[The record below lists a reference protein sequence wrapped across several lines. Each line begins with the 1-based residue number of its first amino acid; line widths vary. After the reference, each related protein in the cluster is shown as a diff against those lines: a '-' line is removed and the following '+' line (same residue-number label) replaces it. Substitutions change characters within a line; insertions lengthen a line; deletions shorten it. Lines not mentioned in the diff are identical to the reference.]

1 MSLVEPSR
9 AQLAAN
15 RLTVS
20 ARSPA
25 PKMLDV
31 EFRHTSSLVPLR
43 VLFAPPRVLVP
54 ILPRAYNRVVKKSPS
69 KGSGKMT
76 RPVKWICAEMRSTAT
91 AAILRRLL
99 LAISAATLAAVFSS
113 APIAAA
119 AQPRILV
126 YTRNYTPDGKGYVH
140 ENIATSVEAIRKMGA
155 EKGFAVDASN
165 DPAVFTDANLKQ
177 YAALVF
183 CNSDN
188 EAFSS
193 DGQREAF
200 KHYIESGG
208 GFVGIHSAAGSERD
222 WPYYTSV
229 LGGKFAAHP
238 KMQPF
243 TVRVVDPD
251 FPAVKGQPA
260 SFEWTDECYFLD
272 HLNPDIHRVL
282 VTDRTK
288 LNFLDALKIDV
299 SSFPNPMPLAWFHEF
314 DGGREFYFA
323 LGHNK
328 EDYANPI
335 LYGIIE
341 NGILWSMRHRK

>member
-1 MSLVEPSR
+1 MSERVKRLCGRMGSTS
-9 AQLAAN
+9 AA
-15 RLTVS
+15 V
-20 ARSPA
+20 
-25 PKMLDV
+25 
-31 EFRHTSSLVPLR
+31 
-43 VLFAPPRVLVP
+43 VLGFA
-54 ILPRAYNRVVKKSPS
+54 
-69 KGSGKMT
+69 
-76 RPVKWICAEMRSTAT
+76 
-91 AAILRRLL
+91 L
-99 LAISAATLAAVFSS
+99 LAIFSAIMVAAPV
-113 APIAAA
+113 AAA
-119 AQPRILV
+119 AQPKILV
-126 YTRNYTPDGKGYVH
+126 YNRNYTPDGKGYVH
-140 ENIATSVEAIRKMGA
+140 DNLAMSAAAIKKMGA
-155 EKGFAVDASN
+155 EKGFAVDVSD

-193 DGQREAF
+193 DAQREAF
-200 KHYIESGG
+200 KRYIESGG

-222 WPYYTSV
+222 WPYYIQV

-243 TVRVVDPD
+243 TVRVTDPD
-251 FPAVKGQPA
+251 FPAMKGQPA

-272 HLNPDIHRVL
+272 HLNPDIHPVL

-288 LNFLDALKIDV
+288 LSYLDALKIDV
-299 SSFPNPMPLAWFHEF
+299 SSFPNPMPLAWYHEF
-314 DGGREFYFA
+314 DGGREFYVA

-341 NGILWSMRHRK
+341 NGILWATRQIK

>member
-1 MSLVEPSR
+1 
-9 AQLAAN
+9 
-15 RLTVS
+15 
-20 ARSPA
+20 
-25 PKMLDV
+25 
-31 EFRHTSSLVPLR
+31 
-43 VLFAPPRVLVP
+43 
-54 ILPRAYNRVVKKSPS
+54 
-69 KGSGKMT
+69 MT
-76 RPVKWICAEMRSTAT
+76 RLVQQIFAEVRSTAT
-91 AAILRRLL
+91 VAILRRLL
-99 LAISAATLAAVFSS
+99 LAISAAIFAAMFAST
-113 APIAAA
+113 PIAAA
-119 AQPRILV
+119 TQPRILV

-140 ENIATSVEAIRKMGA
+140 DNIAASVEAIQKMGA
-155 EKGFAVDASN
+155 EKGFAVDYTDNPNVFSN
-165 DPAVFTDANLKQ
+165 TNLKQ
-177 YAALVF
+177 YAAIIF
-183 CNSDN
+183 SNSDN

-193 DGQREAF
+193 DAQREAF

-243 TVRVVDPD
+243 TVRVADPD

-272 HLNPDIHRVL
+272 HLNPDIHPVL

-288 LNFLDALKIDV
+288 LKFLDALKIDV

-341 NGILWSMRHRK
+341 NGILWSMRHKK